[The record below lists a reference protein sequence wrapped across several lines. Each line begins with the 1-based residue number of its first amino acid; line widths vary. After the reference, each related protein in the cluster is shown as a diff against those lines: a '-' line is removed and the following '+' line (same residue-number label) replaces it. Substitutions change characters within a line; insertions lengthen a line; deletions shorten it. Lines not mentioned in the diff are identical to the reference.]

1 AIAEDAAG
9 REELYDPGPGR
20 DLLADRLA
28 HLVGTVRDAADL
40 EAVSAG
46 GSDTPA
52 ARDDARPLNESLLY
66 RATELDDH
74 RAVRAEVAHRGDAR
88 SQSRARVAKGFE
100 RRERVRLSN
109 LSAEAG
115 LAIEC
120 QVAVAVDHARHH
132 ERAGRGSGLGAL
144 ALRRLRDR
152 APLTDPHDLA
162 AIDDDGRVRHRSRA
176 IEEAL
181 DLEDSPH
188 PAGQYRPPMPNAL
201 IDS

>member
-28 HLVGTVRDAADL
+28 HLVGTVRDASDL

-115 LAIEC
+115 LAIER

-144 ALRRLRDR
+144 ARTLASRGRAAGRRR
-152 APLTDPHDLA
+152 ARRRAGPGAASGTPCGGRHAVRGVDPRACRA
-162 AIDDDGRVRHRSRA
+162 A
-176 IEEAL
+176 
-181 DLEDSPH
+181 
-188 PAGQYRPPMPNAL
+188 
-201 IDS
+201 